1 MIKLYMFVNNHK
13 GWWSMIVRLAF
24 IETLP
29 GNTGCLT
36 TGRAA
41 CVHPCVWVHLALMS
55 IPRWHHHLLPVEVL
69 SGPSKAPRAHTQLPV
84 SSLWSDSH
92 VALNQMTNG
101 LCTHAVTFTI
111 WSTNTKSLSIF
122 PLFFEVHIGSIKALK
137 ESVSLSVLPSVSL
150 CAIWP
155 SLLPWIE
162 NIGAHLHYQ
171 QFICVSVCACVF
183 RRQLK
188 NSLEGCQMA
197 GVCGDVLGGGG
208 EMMGADEGKDRRKHK
223 EAKTAAFSALQLLF
237 SQIITLHPLTPKTKG
252 TPPVWKHE

>member
-1 MIKLYMFVNNHK
+1 MCVSPPCSH
-13 GWWSMIVRLAF
+13 
-24 IETLP
+24 
-29 GNTGCLT
+29 
-36 TGRAA
+36 
-41 CVHPCVWVHLALMS
+41 VHPTLAPPSATRRSSVRPQQGSSRTHTAPCVQLVVRQPCGIEPNDQRFVHTCCDLHCMVHKHQVPL
-55 IPRWHHHLLPVEVL
+55 
-69 SGPSKAPRAHTQLPV
+69 
-84 SSLWSDSH
+84 
-92 VALNQMTNG
+92 
-101 LCTHAVTFTI
+101 
-111 WSTNTKSLSIF
+111 IF
-122 PLFFEVHIGSIKALK
+122 PLFSEVHIGSIKALK

-197 GVCGDVLGGGG
+197 GVCGDVWGAWGGG